1 MHTFPFAARARRRV
15 ASSAAALCLASALAN
30 AQAPDGLLPDG
41 GPPPLAYR
49 QSLYAGYAEDR
60 VGAAVSMSGDM
71 LAVGVPAADSGASFD
86 TGRVDVYRWFDELA
100 GWTRIASYTTQSFG
114 ITPTANARFGAAVSL
129 SGDWLLVGCPGCDP
143 ADEAKA
149 ILVHI
154 PDVIEDAGGTRGSL
168 EWRRVTPPELEGY
181 SDPLEG
187 TGSAVALSV
196 VRSGSVL
203 QPTTSIVFAIGS
215 PKAQAF
221 LIDARNGL
229 AGGSWT
235 EVGAIAMG
243 RFDLGSQD
251 VVWESGPT
259 YGTTAYALFGRS
271 LALSAATW
279 TNLGLFMNQRDL
291 VVGEPAWVSQGGVG
305 VPGRAHLWQ
314 RDGSVWNELQ
324 AFTAAVPGFLDGFG
338 MAVAVERESNEA
350 LGTVALGAPGRSVG
364 GTPGGSVLVF
374 RQQTIDGPW
383 LFDQEVQHPDA
394 ATADRFGGALSLS
407 AGRLLVG
414 ADGRAVDLAPN
425 AGAAYVYR
433 HEFNLLIGDFSWQLK
448 QSLTE
453 PREAGG
459 NATFGTSVAIGP
471 RAAAIGAPTSDAA
484 GLVNAGRVAIYLC
497 DHIFGDGVDGLPP
510 NGCGRP

>member
-1 MHTFPFAARARRRV
+1 MHAFHLAACARHRV
-15 ASSAAALCLASALAN
+15 ASFALVLSLASGAAG
-30 AQAPDGLLPDG
+30 AQAPAGLLPDNA
-41 GPPPLAYR
+41 PLPLAYR

-60 VGAAVSMSGDM
+60 VGAAVSLSGDM
-71 LAVGVPAADSGASFD
+71 LAVGVPGADSGADFD
-86 TGRVDVYRWFDELA
+86 TGRVDVYRWFDEIA
-100 GWTRIASYTTQSFG
+100 GWTQIQSYTTQDFG
-114 ITPTANARFGAAVSL
+114 ITPVANGRFGAAVSL

-149 ILVHI
+149 ILLRI
-154 PDVIEDAGGTRGSL
+154 PDVIEGIGDPRGGL
-168 EWRRVTPPELEGY
+168 EWHRVTPLELAGY

-203 QPTTSIVFAIGS
+203 QPTTSIVFAVGS
-215 PKAQAF
+215 PKAEVF
-221 LIDARNGL
+221 MIDSRDET
-229 AGGSWT
+229 AGGDWT

-259 YGTTAYALFGRS
+259 YGATAFGLFGRS

-279 TNLGLFMNQRDL
+279 TNLGLFVNQRNL
-291 VVGEPAWVSQGGVG
+291 VVGEPAWVAQGGFG

-314 RDGSVWNELQ
+314 RDGSTWNGVQ
-324 AFTAAVPGFLDGFG
+324 VFTADAPGFLDGLG

-350 LGTVALGAPGRSVG
+350 LGTVALGAPGRSVDA
-364 GTPGGSVLVF
+364 TPGGSVLVF
-374 RQQTIDGPW
+374 RQQAVDGPYV
-383 LFDQEVQHPDA
+383 FDQEIQHPDA
-394 ATADRFGGALSLS
+394 ASADRFGGALALS
-407 AGRLLVG
+407 DGRLLVG
-414 ADGRAVDLAPN
+414 ADGRAVDLSNN

-433 HEFNLLIGDFSWQLK
+433 YEFNLLIGDFSWRLK
-448 QSLTE
+448 QSLIE
-453 PREAGG
+453 PRQAGG
-459 NATFGTSVAIGP
+459 NAAFGTSVAIGP

-484 GLVNAGRVAIYLC
+484 GIVNAGRVATYLC
-497 DHIFGDGVDGLPP
+497 DHIFSDGVDGLPP